1 MGTATILVRTA
12 TARDAEE
19 IVEFNLA
26 LAAESE
32 GRTLRREV
40 VSRGVARVL
49 ADPTLGTYFVA
60 EIEGRVVGQ
69 LLITREFSD
78 WRNGHFWWIQSVYTR
93 PEARQRGVYRALHE
107 HVERA
112 ARAAGDV
119 CGLRLY
125 VDRGNVGA
133 QRTYA
138 RLGLKATA
146 YDFYEVDWS
155 TSWCGR

>member
-1 MGTATILVRTA
+1 MSTANILVRTA
-12 TARDAEE
+12 TARDAEC

-32 GRTLRREV
+32 GRALWREV
-40 VSRGVARVL
+40 VTRGVARVL
-49 ADPTLGTYFVA
+49 ADPALGTYFVA
-60 EIEGRVVGQ
+60 EIAGRVVGQ

-78 WRNGHFWWIQSVYTR
+78 WRNGHFWWIQSVYTHAD
-93 PEARQRGVYRALHE
+93 ARRLGVYRALHE

-125 VDRGNVGA
+125 VDRDNVRA
-133 QRTYA
+133 QQTYA

-155 TSWCGR
+155 GGS